1 MPSKSKAQHNLM
13 AAVANNA
20 AFAKKVGISKSVGEE
35 FMKAD
40 KTKKFGAGGALKEVD
55 SSDNPGLS
63 KLPTEVR
70 NKMGYMKKGGMA
82 KKCMKEGGMTDK
94 AQDKAMIKKAFKM
107 HDSQEHKG
115 EHTNLAKLKKGG
127 MMKKMA
133 MGGKVKETMG
143 PRTMS
148 QDVEKGSNKL
158 IKFGESAVQK
168 RGHTKGKNLGD
179 SGPSIGIE
187 GGGMKKGGKV
197 KKMARGGGIEVRGKT
212 KGKMC

>member
-1 MPSKSKAQHNLM
+1 MPSVSKKQHNFM
-13 AAVANNA
+13 AAIAKNP
-20 AFAKKVGISKSVGEE
+20 AFAKKVGIKQSVGED
-35 FMKAD
+35 FLAAD
-40 KTKKFGAGGALKEVD
+40 KGKKFKG
-55 SSDNPGLS
+55 
-63 KLPTEVR
+63 
-70 NKMGYMKKGGMA
+70 GGMA
-82 KKCMKEGGMTDK
+82 KSDSKEDTKMDM

-115 EHTNLAKLKKGG
+115 EHTNLTKLKKGG

-133 MGGKVKETMG
+133 SGGKVKETMG

-158 IKFGESAVQK
+158 LKFGESAVQK

-179 SGPSIGIE
+179 TGPSIGIE

-197 KKMARGGGIEVRGKT
+197 KKMCGGGMSKKYARGGGIEVRGKT
-212 KGKMC
+212 KGKIC